1 MRKYRVTN
9 ADGSFQDFTEK
20 PTSGR
25 FEIIDFDIENN
36 IQVLAQISRMNFI
49 IQVFLVT
56 GLKYE
61 DIVSFIQNLPEERLD
76 EASKYIVLTKLR
88 GCVFFERHSEDLL
101 LIAQMM
107 EIPEAQLDEI
117 FINGKTL

>member
-9 ADGSFQDFTEK
+9 ADGSFQDFTKK
-20 PTSGR
+20 PTSGS
-25 FEIIDFDIENN
+25 FEIIDFDLEISIE
-36 IQVLAQISRMNFI
+36 VPAQISRMNFI

-61 DIVSFIQNLPEERLD
+61 DIVSFIQNLPEQNLD

-107 EIPEAQLDEI
+107 GISDAQLDEI
-117 FINGKTL
+117 FTNGKTQ